1 MINILTEKDIFI
13 TPNTNVS
20 RESISRWVK
29 NIADGVNKALE
40 NNNEAYLIK
49 LHLSENTSV
58 EWLGIFV
65 KQLKQLIDET
75 LDIPYIII
83 PVGGNCPVSDVT
95 ISKIIKIIDDDSVSL
110 TAFNEKYE
118 IVSQKG
124 KIYVVREKE
133 ND

>member
-20 RESISRWVK
+20 RESMSKWVK
-29 NIADGVNKALE
+29 NLADGVNKALE
-40 NNNEAYLIK
+40 NNSEAYLIK
-49 LHLSENTSV
+49 LHLTENTSV

-83 PVGGNCPVSDVT
+83 PVGGNCPLSDVT
-95 ISKIIKIIDDDSVSL
+95 VSKIIKIINKEDK
-110 TAFNEKYE
+110 NYEEEK
-118 IVSQKG
+118 
-124 KIYVVREKE
+124 
-133 ND
+133 

>member
-1 MINILTEKDIFI
+1 MTNILTEKDIFI

-29 NIADGVNKALE
+29 NLTEGVNKALE
-40 NNNEAYLIK
+40 NNSEAYLIK
-49 LHLSENTSV
+49 LHLLENTSV

-75 LDIPYIII
+75 LDIPYVIV

-95 ISKIIKIIDDDSVSL
+95 VSKIVKIIDKEDK
-110 TAFNEKYE
+110 NYEEEK
-118 IVSQKG
+118 
-124 KIYVVREKE
+124 
-133 ND
+133 

>member
-1 MINILTEKDIFI
+1 MASILTEKDIFI

-29 NIADGVNKALE
+29 NLADGVNKALE
-40 NNNEAYLIK
+40 NNDEAYLIK

-75 LDIPYIII
+75 LDIPYVII

-95 ISKIIKIIDDDSVSL
+95 VSKIIKIIDKEDK
-110 TAFNEKYE
+110 NYEEEK
-118 IVSQKG
+118 
-124 KIYVVREKE
+124 
-133 ND
+133 

>member
-20 RESISRWVK
+20 RESMSKWVK
-29 NIADGVNKALE
+29 NLADGVNKALE
-40 NNNEAYLIK
+40 NNSEAYLIK
-49 LHLSENTSV
+49 LHLTENTSV

-83 PVGGNCPVSDVT
+83 PVGGNCPLSDVT
-95 ISKIIKIIDDDSVSL
+95 VSKIIKMIDKEDK
-110 TAFNEKYE
+110 NYEEEK
-118 IVSQKG
+118 
-124 KIYVVREKE
+124 
-133 ND
+133 

>member
-20 RESISRWVK
+20 RESMSRWVK
-29 NIADGVNKALE
+29 NLADGVNKALE
-40 NNNEAYLIK
+40 NNSEAYLIK
-49 LHLSENTSV
+49 LHLTENTSV

-83 PVGGNCPVSDVT
+83 PVGGNCPLSDVT
-95 ISKIIKIIDDDSVSL
+95 VSKIIKMIDKEDK
-110 TAFNEKYE
+110 NYEEEK
-118 IVSQKG
+118 
-124 KIYVVREKE
+124 
-133 ND
+133 

>member
-1 MINILTEKDIFI
+1 MASILTEKDIFI

-20 RESISRWVK
+20 RESMSIWVK

-75 LDIPYIII
+75 LDIPYVIV

-95 ISKIIKIIDDDSVSL
+95 VSKIIKV
-110 TAFNEKYE
+110 E
-118 IVSQKG
+118 
-124 KIYVVREKE
+124 EKE
-133 ND
+133 DKNYAEKTYDNLVHN